1 MKHSI
6 IPQLKYEPEAD
17 VLSWELSNSPIDY
30 AKEIGNFV
38 VHFSKDG
45 TPALVE
51 VLQAKD
57 FMRKAE
63 YTVGP
68 KRVHPEMAIA

>member
-1 MKHSI
+1 MQHNI

-17 VLSWELSNSPIDY
+17 ILSWEVSKEPIDY

-38 VHFSKDG
+38 VHFSKNG
-45 TPALVE
+45 TPILVE

-57 FMRKAE
+57 FMKKAE
-63 YTVGP
+63 HTVGIR
-68 KRVHPEMAIA
+68 RVHPEMVTA